1 MALIVQK
8 YGGSSV
14 ATPERLKRV
23 AQRVAENRKQ
33 GNDLVVVVSAM
44 GDTTDEFLDLT
55 KQITN
60 RPSPREMDMLLSTG
74 EQISIALLAMALHE
88 MGEQAVSL
96 TGYQVGILTDDVH
109 RKARIAQISTDRIR
123 SERAAGNIVIVA
135 GFQGMDQNNDITTLG
150 RGGSDTTAVALAGA
164 LEADSCEIYTD
175 VDGIYT
181 ADPRVVPQARKL
193 DVISYDEIMEMSSLG
208 AQVMQLRSV
217 EHGKSHGVEIH
228 VRSSFNNNP
237 GTIIREVNEMNHH
250 RPVIGVAHDLKTAK
264 LSILDVPDQPGIAYQ
279 VFSALAKEA
288 INVDMIIQ
296 TAPRNGKADISFTV
310 HEDDRERAQS
320 VVSEVAR
327 KLGASGVMC
336 NEGVAKISVVGVGM
350 TSQPGVAATMFGCL
364 AKHGINID
372 MIGCSEIK
380 ISCIVRADQ
389 AKEAAQA
396 LHTEFGLDAE

>member
-23 AQRVAENRKQ
+23 AERVADNRRQ
-33 GNDLVVVVSAM
+33 GNDLVIVVSAM
-44 GDTTDEFLDLT
+44 GDTTDDLLDLAR
-55 KQITN
+55 QITG
-60 RPSPREMDMLLSTG
+60 RPSSREMDMLLSTG
-74 EQISIALLAMALHE
+74 EQISIALLAMALNE
-88 MGEQAVSL
+88 LGERAISL

-109 RKARIAQISTDRIR
+109 RKARISQISTERIR
-123 SERAAGNIVIVA
+123 DEIAGGNIVIAA
-135 GFQGMDQNNDITTLG
+135 GFQGVDHNNNITTLG

-164 LEADSCEIYTD
+164 LQADSCEIFTD

-181 ADPRVVPQARKL
+181 ADPRVVPKARKL
-193 DVISYDEIMEMSSLG
+193 DVISYDEIMEMASLG

-217 EHGKSHGVEIH
+217 EHGKSHGVQIH

-237 GTIIREVNEMNHH
+237 GTIIREVKEVKNH

-279 VFSALAKEA
+279 VFSGLAKEA

-310 HEDDRERAQS
+310 HEDDRERAQT
-320 VVSEVAR
+320 VVKDITA
-327 KLGASGVMC
+327 KLGASGVIC
-336 NEGVAKISVVGVGM
+336 DEGVAKISVVGVGM

-364 AKHGINID
+364 AKNGINIQ

-380 ISCIVRADQ
+380 ISCIIRDDQ
-389 AKEAAQA
+389 VKEAAQA
-396 LHTEFGLDAE
+396 LHTEFGLDA